1 VATSDA
7 AVCNIA
13 LKRLGCT
20 QIVSL
25 VDGSNEATVL
35 SALYE
40 NTRDRML
47 RELPWNMAQFRVT
60 LAADPTKK
68 PVFGFA
74 NAFPLPTMPYCLK
87 VEEVDPQDSVYR
99 IENSVDGT
107 GKITGRVLLTDEAQ
121 VNIRY
126 TGQVTDPQQ
135 WDASFVEAL
144 ASDLAAQVAYTLTES
159 SAKVKLATDWAKAAL
174 AHAETI
180 NGQESSTKQA
190 DINILVDVRRHGF
203 AEDFN
208 RNQNSI

>member
-1 VATSDA
+1 MATSDA

-40 NTRDRML
+40 NTRDRLL

-60 LAADPTKK
+60 LAYDPTKT
-68 PVFGFA
+68 PAFGFA
-74 NAFPLPTMPYCLK
+74 FAYPLPTKPYCLK
-87 VEEVDPQDSVYR
+87 VEETDPQDAIYN
-99 IENSVDGT
+99 IENSADST
-107 GKITGRVLLTDEAQ
+107 GKITGRVLLTDESQ
-121 VNIRY
+121 IRIRY

-135 WDASFVEAL
+135 WDASFVETL

-159 SAKVKLATDWAKAAL
+159 VSKEKMASEWAKLARS
-174 AHAETI
+174 HAETV
-180 NGQESSTKQA
+180 NSQEGSTKQA

-203 AEDFN
+203 TEDFN

>member
-40 NTRDRML
+40 NTRDRLL

-60 LAADPTKK
+60 LASDPTKT
-68 PVFGFA
+68 PVFGYGFVY
-74 NAFPLPTMPYCLK
+74 PLPTKPYCLK
-87 VEEVDPQDSVYR
+87 VEETDPDDAVYS
-99 IENSVDGT
+99 IENTHDSAGL
-107 GKITGRVLLTDEAQ
+107 ITGRALLTDESSIS
-121 VNIRY
+121 IRY

-144 ASDLAAQVAYTLTES
+144 ASDLAAQSAYTLTES
-159 SAKVKLATDWAKAAL
+159 VTKVKVAEAWAKSAL
-174 AHAETI
+174 EHASTV
-180 NGQESSTKQA
+180 NSQEGSTKQA

-203 AEDFN
+203 TEDFN
-208 RNQNSI
+208 RNQNSL

>member
-1 VATSDA
+1 MATSPVD
-7 AVCNIA
+7 VCNIA

-40 NTRDRML
+40 NTRDRLL

-60 LAADPTKK
+60 LAYDPTKT
-68 PVFGFA
+68 PVFGYAFA
-74 NAFPLPTMPYCLK
+74 YPLPAKPYCVK
-87 VEEVDPQDSVYR
+87 VEETDPQDAIYS
-99 IENSVDGT
+99 IENSMDSAGAV
-107 GKITGRVLLTDEAQ
+107 TGRVLLTDESSMSL
-121 VNIRY
+121 RY

-135 WDASFVEAL
+135 WDASFVEAF

-159 SAKVKLATDWAKAAL
+159 VTKEKAAQAWAKSAL
-174 AHAETI
+174 EHASTV
-180 NGQESSTKQA
+180 NSQEGSTKQA
-190 DINILVDVRRHGF
+190 DINVLVDVRRHGF
-203 AEDFN
+203 TEDFN